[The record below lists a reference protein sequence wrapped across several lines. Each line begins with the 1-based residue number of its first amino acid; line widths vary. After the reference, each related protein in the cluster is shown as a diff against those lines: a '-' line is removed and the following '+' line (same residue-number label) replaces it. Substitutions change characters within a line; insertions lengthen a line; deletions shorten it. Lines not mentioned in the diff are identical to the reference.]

1 MFDHQFQW
9 SHRSNLRQE
18 PASRLA
24 DPPAKPQ
31 QSAWKPMPPWLHYK
45 HDERQ
50 IQTWD
55 YWILIGWF
63 GSKFMVNMIHQLG
76 GPDYPYLWWVC
87 TGPRNPLSTK
97 STALGSC
104 ASGSRLSLK
113 IRYTFYSTC
122 FAKKIM
128 IIHWVLGCPIFRL
141 CTYWLYDRCDAKK
154 NLSQL
159 EMTNPGFIAA
169 WNASCQR
176 ALVQFPRDH

>member
-1 MFDHQFQW
+1 MTNDKFKHGTIGFVSDGLAQNSW
-9 SHRSNLRQE
+9 S
-18 PASRLA
+18 
-24 DPPAKPQ
+24 
-31 QSAWKPMPPWLHYK
+31 
-45 HDERQ
+45 
-50 IQTWD
+50 TC
-55 YWILIGWF
+55 
-63 GSKFMVNMIHQLG
+63 HQLG

-169 WNASCQR
+169 WNCLLPAGSCPIPTWPLATLVRCRIGRSWNCSR
-176 ALVQFPRDH
+176 ALTFFDLVAWKSES